1 MPSAGKEKGKETTA
15 EEENKGT
22 VASMKLKDRPLE
34 ILEVV
39 RSFLMSFFLTGGITL
54 GKLQGQK
61 NGDNYMIPPPPTV
74 FP

>member
-15 EEENKGT
+15 EEENKAT

-39 RSFLMSFFLTGGITL
+39 RAFLMSFFYPAGGITL
-54 GKLQGQK
+54 GECQGQK
-61 NGDNYMIPPPPTV
+61 NGAN
-74 FP
+74 